1 MTEVP
6 RKGSVPLIMENLV
19 AGTGIGT
26 SGELKALG
34 NSAFPPECKIEI
46 L

>member
-6 RKGSVPLIMENLV
+6 RKGSAPLIMESLV
-19 AGTGIGT
+19 AGTGFGT
-26 SGELKALG
+26 SGELKALES
-34 NSAFPPECKIEI
+34 SAFSPECKTET